1 MKTVSIAS
9 LNPVKKQA
17 IQNGFLSVF
26 PDEVFQWQTINVPSG
41 VSDQPKT
48 NQETLTGAMNRL
60 ASIRRLQPDSD
71 FWVAVEGGVEF
82 HGTQEMSAFAWI
94 VIQNPF
100 QTGKARSASFHLPP
114 KITQLV
120 LEGKELGE
128 ADDIVFQQSN
138 SKQKNGAVG
147 LLTRDQITRTSLYEQ
162 AVILALIPF
171 INSGLYR

>member
-17 IQNGFLSVF
+17 VQNGFLSVF
-26 PDEVFQWQTINVPSG
+26 PDVDFHWQTINTPSG
-41 VSDQPKT
+41 VSNQPKT

-60 ASIRRLQPDSD
+60 ASIRRSHPNSD
-71 FWVAVEGGVEF
+71 FWAAVEGGVEF
-82 HGTQEMSAFAWI
+82 HGVNEMSAFAWI
-94 VIQNPF
+94 VIQNSL
-100 QTGKARSASFHLPP
+100 QTGKARTASFHLPP
-114 KITQLV
+114 QITKLV
-120 LEGKELGE
+120 LAGKELGE

-171 INSGLYR
+171 INPGLY

>member
-1 MKTVSIAS
+1 MKIITIAS

-17 IQNGFLSVF
+17 VQNGFLSLF
-26 PDEVFQWQTINVPSG
+26 PDEVFHWQTINAPSG
-41 VSDQPKT
+41 VADQPKS

-60 ASIRRLQPDSD
+60 KSIRHSHPTSD
-71 FWVAVEGGVEF
+71 FWAAVEGGVEF
-82 HGTQEMSAFAWI
+82 HNNNEMSAFAWI
-94 VIQNPF
+94 VIQNAN
-100 QTGKARSASFHLPP
+100 QTGKARTATFHLPP
-114 KITQLV
+114 QITELV
-120 LEGKELGE
+120 IQGKELGD

-171 INSGLYR
+171 INPELYS